1 MKKQTI
7 FLVPATLLMIALVP
21 TLPAFASNSNDAD
34 SNDEDSGNAGSDVS
48 CSHVTGNPYQE
59 KCGETKTHSTSRGD
73 VVTAPEDR
81 ELGTPNVPILR
92 VD

>member
-1 MKKQTI
+1 MNVAELQFHLI
-7 FLVPATLLMIALVP
+7 P

-59 KCGETKTHSTSRGD
+59 KCGETQAHCMDSEQA
-73 VVTAPEDR
+73 V
-81 ELGTPNVPILR
+81 N
-92 VD
+92 

>member
-1 MKKQTI
+1 MKIHTI
-7 FLVPATLLMIALVP
+7 FLVPATLLMIALFP
-21 TLPAFASNSNDAD
+21 TLPAFASNSND
-34 SNDEDSGNAGSDVS
+34 EGSGNAGSDVS
-48 CSHVTGNPYQE
+48 CSHVTGNLYQE

-81 ELGTPNVPILR
+81 ELGTPNIGILR